1 MIIRAN
7 MPRFISNGMIKYIW
21 LTFLMISACDMENDF
36 GCCEKSIGNCIEC
49 CENYHFSDD
58 ICQVCPLGFHGVRC
72 RTECVYPWYGK
83 LCSSICNCS
92 KFECHSA
99 LGCLLYDRD
108 TITTSTVNII
118 SPTSYT
124 EKHVSSL
131 MTILKTSHVT
141 MDSEITYQTTITSKE
156 TEPHLGHEPQLFL
169 ILKLL
174 GVALGISVIIILGLI
189 CLFLYNKR
197 QRRLMNLQQHQ
208 FYW

>member
-1 MIIRAN
+1 MY
-7 MPRFISNGMIKYIW
+7 YI
-21 LTFLMISACDMENDF
+21 F
-36 GCCEKSIGNCIEC
+36 KS
-49 CENYHFSDD
+49 FS
-58 ICQVCPLGFHGVRC
+58 
-72 RTECVYPWYGK
+72 
-83 LCSSICNCS
+83 
-92 KFECHSA
+92 
-99 LGCLLYDRD
+99 DRD
-108 TITTSTVNII
+108 TITTSTFNLI

>member
-1 MIIRAN
+1 MY
-7 MPRFISNGMIKYIW
+7 YI
-21 LTFLMISACDMENDF
+21 F
-36 GCCEKSIGNCIEC
+36 KS
-49 CENYHFSDD
+49 FS
-58 ICQVCPLGFHGVRC
+58 
-72 RTECVYPWYGK
+72 
-83 LCSSICNCS
+83 
-92 KFECHSA
+92 
-99 LGCLLYDRD
+99 DRD
-108 TITTSTVNII
+108 TITTSTFNII

-141 MDSEITYQTTITSKE
+141 MDSEISYQTTITSKE
-156 TEPHLGHEPQLFL
+156 TEPHLEHEPQLFL